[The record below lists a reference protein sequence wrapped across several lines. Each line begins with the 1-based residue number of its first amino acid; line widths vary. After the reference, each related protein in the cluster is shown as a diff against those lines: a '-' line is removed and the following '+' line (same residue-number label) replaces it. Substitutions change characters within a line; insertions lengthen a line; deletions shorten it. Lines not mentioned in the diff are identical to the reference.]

1 MKRLTETDKY
11 GNWGLREIP
20 WKNLYTGTPITWE
33 TYEALYGALCKL
45 KDYEDSGLS
54 PADVEELRRQQDSH
68 HWIPVEERLPE
79 EEILVWV
86 TVKHSS
92 WISDYGSDF
101 IPKEEWGYHPESSGT
116 YKGKYEEGIWWYEDE
131 VNEWIRC
138 DGEPNEARDPGV
150 VYDTVIAWQP
160 ILEPYKGGRM
170 KPDLYHNASGV
181 RDPVAAKAI
190 READRQPE
198 HVSKAVELMKFT
210 AGTWTARWL
219 AGLC

>member
-33 TYEALYGALCKL
+33 TYEALYGTLCKL

-160 ILEPYKGGRM
+160 ILEPYKGGQ
-170 KPDLYHNASGV
+170 N
-181 RDPVAAKAI
+181 
-190 READRQPE
+190 E
-198 HVSKAVELMKFT
+198 T
-210 AGTWTARWL
+210 
-219 AGLC
+219 